1 MAAAT
6 KPNSTFEAPA
16 LPFSLRRG
24 KGSASAVGDEAK
36 RCGGPEAKAYV
47 C

>member
-6 KPNSTFEAPA
+6 TEPTLEAPA